1 MNSPI
6 KLPELPLAE
15 VPAEEEFADGWKEW
29 PAHPDYYTKDQ
40 MRAYAEQAVR
50 DALAAQQLKDETQAL
65 IDHDN
70 WFSEY
75 GLRMGTFYNSLTLHT
90 RAAWVAAAKRYGA
103 LPTPP
108 KENNHGDTP

>member
-50 DALAAQQLKDETQAL
+50 DALAEYVPVACCLATSQDVLHE
-65 IDHDN
+65 
-70 WFSEY
+70 FSPMRDAERVARMARK
-75 GLRMGTFYNSLTLHT
+75 LRQKLVHLY
-90 RAAWVAAAKRYGA
+90 VI
-103 LPTPP
+103 P
-108 KENNHGDTP
+108 ENNHE

>member
-50 DALAAQQLKDETQAL
+50 KARNAAIED
-65 IDHDN
+65 
-70 WFSEY
+70 
-75 GLRMGTFYNSLTLHT
+75 
-90 RAAWVAAAKRYGA
+90 VACMICRRFDLNIPADLG
-103 LPTPP
+103 P
-108 KENNHGDTP
+108 KLVNAIRSMKQEDGHG